1 MKNRMTDWMFNKKVG
16 RRIAFGGTA
25 VAVLLT
31 IGAIG
36 SALEGDPEV
45 EVSDPLPTAPIEV
58 EADGGIGDGAD
69 APEVTEAPAPTT
81 TEAPAPTTT
90 EAPEPAFN
98 QVRWMLASESLTDD
112 LAMYATDFA
121 DDIGRADSP
130 TEITLICMDQLALE
144 SGLVAEAESVR
155 DMAPEGSIQ
164 WEISNEIALAIDDRI
179 DALIACSVGDI
190 DGFVRSS
197 ERFIAHV
204 DTATILLETLT
215 GSRGA

>member
-1 MKNRMTDWMFNKKVG
+1 L
-16 RRIAFGGTA
+16 A
-25 VAVLLT
+25 

-69 APEVTEAPAPTT
+69 APEVTEAP
-81 TEAPAPTTT
+81 
-90 EAPEPAFN
+90 EPAID
-98 QVRWMLASESLTDD
+98 QVRWMLASETLTDD
-112 LAMYATDFA
+112 GAVYATDLA
-121 DDIGRADSP
+121 DAVGRTDSL
-130 TEITLICMDQLALE
+130 TEITLICMDQLGLE

-155 DMAPEGSIQ
+155 DMAPEGSIH
-164 WEISNEIALAIDDRI
+164 WEISNEVALAIDARI

-197 ERFIAHV
+197 ERFVAHL
-204 DTATILLETLT
+204 DTATSLLETLT
-215 GSRGA
+215 SSRGA